1 MMSDELAGSQS
12 MVPMGRGRQL
22 LEDYKMKRG
31 VVFSGIIVAAMLAFE
46 LFNYSTTDFALT
58 NLLGDLRFVG
68 IRWAMIL
75 AIAFCGMDFAGIA
88 RLFTPERGSRERV
101 EVWYLLAAWFL
112 AATMNAMLTWW
123 GVSLALLQH
132 SALGNEILSRDVLLS
147 VVPVFVAVMVWLIR
161 ILLIGMLSMA
171 GDRLFN
177 HVEDAVRG
185 AEQRELLI
193 EPTPEPDFPTI
204 AAHLPTAVW
213 RGSGNPV
220 PTNGGQRVPTGPLP
234 TQNRPARVIGTPDDE
249 PAEQR
254 RPATVAE
261 RHGYGRAAQ
270 PPARPAAPPPPSF
283 NTRPVPKP
291 AGSPPPTRPLVA
303 RVGEGRPADSS
314 PLRTNGGNGNG
325 NGHASGNGNG
335 HSSAAGNPSRSFDPD
350 LDD

>member
-1 MMSDELAGSQS
+1 
-12 MVPMGRGRQL
+12 
-22 LEDYKMKRG
+22 MKRG

-132 SALGNEILSRDVLLS
+132 TSLGNEILSRAVLLS
-147 VVPVFVAVMVWLIR
+147 VVPVFVAVMVWIIR

-177 HVEDAVRG
+177 HVEEAVRG
-185 AEQRELLI
+185 AEQRELVI
-193 EPTPEPDFPTI
+193 EPEQPREPEVAI
-204 AAHLPTAVW
+204 AAAAAHLPTAIW
-213 RGSGNPV
+213 RGSGNSIPANV
-220 PTNGGQRVPTGPLP
+220 GQRVATGPLP

-261 RHGYGRAAQ
+261 RHGYGRTSQ

-283 NTRPVPKP
+283 NSRPVPKP
-291 AGSPPPTRPLVA
+291 AGSPPPTRPLAA
-303 RVGEGRPADSS
+303 RVGEGRPAENGGA
-314 PLRTNGGNGNG
+314 LRPNGGNGNG
-325 NGHASGNGNG
+325 NGHTSGNGNG

>member
-1 MMSDELAGSQS
+1 
-12 MVPMGRGRQL
+12 
-22 LEDYKMKRG
+22 
-31 VVFSGIIVAAMLAFE
+31 
-46 LFNYSTTDFALT
+46 
-58 NLLGDLRFVG
+58 
-68 IRWAMIL
+68 
-75 AIAFCGMDFAGIA
+75 
-88 RLFTPERGSRERV
+88 
-101 EVWYLLAAWFL
+101 
-112 AATMNAMLTWW
+112 MNAMLTWW

-132 SALGNEILSRDVLLS
+132 TSLGNEILSRDVLLS

-193 EPTPEPDFPTI
+193 EPEPDY
-204 AAHLPTAVW
+204 AAVAASHLPTAVW
-213 RGSGNPV
+213 RGSANTV
-220 PTNGGQRVPTGPLP
+220 PSGGQRIPTGPLP
-234 TQNRPARVIGTPDDE
+234 SQNRPARVIGTPDDE

-261 RHGYGRAAQ
+261 RHGYGRQSQ
-270 PPARPAAPPPPSF
+270 PPARPAAPPPASF
-283 NTRPVPKP
+283 NSRPVPKP

-303 RVGEGRPADSS
+303 RVSDGRTVDNGGS
-314 PLRTNGGNGNG
+314 PLRSNGGNGNG
-325 NGHASGNGNG
+325 NGHSSGNGNG